1 MSSVEL
7 LPSKVTATSLVAVRS
22 APASATGRLSTTG
35 GVIGAESGG
44 AIGAEAPLR
53 STVNL
58 GL

>member
-1 MSSVEL
+1 VEP
-7 LPSKVTATSLVAVRS
+7 LPSKVTATSLVASLS

-35 GVIGAESGG
+35 GANGAESGG
-44 AIGAEAPLR
+44 AIGAEPALR